1 MANIN
6 KNNSYM
12 EFPLQIKRQ
21 YAGPIEF
28 TEIWYDLEQAKQY
41 AKSGATAYAG
51 QTIKVVDE
59 GTKTV
64 TTYTIQIDGSLRTVG
79 EEKHTHTVDEV
90 TETAEKKYV
99 TPADKTR
106 WDDKYTKEETN
117 THIKTAKDEV
127 IQKINELENGRVW
140 KSSVETFA
148 DIAKTYPTPQDTW
161 CVITKDT
168 NIIWMYESS
177 KQQWI
182 DLGHS
187 VIHENATQSKDGL
200 MSKEDKKK
208 LDGIDEVINTAKNEL
223 NNKISDID
231 TAYKAEDKKI
241 NDRIDGV
248 ISKTTTTTDEE
259 VEELLTPEII
269 KEILEMASEQD
280 IRLLFEGTSLT
291 GGETYNLSSLSPD
304 ETKMVNMKLLSLYN
318 DLILQKISTIKNDF
332 QKELQP
338 VLETKLDKDTKINL
352 GSGLT
357 GSTDFSGKAIQISL
371 VTASDSEIEN
381 MFIGGVL

>member
-1 MANIN
+1 MAIIN

-28 TEIWYDLEQAKQY
+28 TEIWYDLEQAKEY

-51 QTIKVVDE
+51 QTIKVVNE
-59 GTKTV
+59 ETRTV
-64 TTYTIQIDGSLRTVG
+64 TTYTIQIDGTLRTVG

-140 KSSVETFA
+140 KPSVETKA
-148 DIAKTYPTPQDTW
+148 DIAKKYPNPQDTW

-168 NIIWMYESS
+168 NIIWMYEAS
-177 KQQWI
+177 KQEWI

-187 VIHENATQSKDGL
+187 VVHENATQQADGL

-208 LDGIDEVINTAKNEL
+208 LDDLETTLTA
-223 NNKISDID
+223 
-231 TAYKAEDKKI
+231 
-241 NDRIDGV
+241 
-248 ISKTTTTTDEE
+248 
-259 VEELLTPEII
+259 
-269 KEILEMASEQD
+269 
-280 IRLLFEGTSLT
+280 
-291 GGETYNLSSLSPD
+291 
-304 ETKMVNMKLLSLYN
+304 
-318 DLILQKISTIKNDF
+318 
-332 QKELQP
+332 
-338 VLETKLDKDTKINL
+338 LETKITTAHNKDKDALDKAIKAVDAKFVAATPEQIE
-352 GSGLT
+352 GL
-357 GSTDFSGKAIQISL
+357 FAPAKA
-371 VTASDSEIEN
+371 
-381 MFIGGVL
+381 

>member
-28 TEIWYDLEQAKQY
+28 TEIWYDLEEAKTY
-41 AKSGATAYAG
+41 AKSGATSYAG

-59 GTKTV
+59 RLNKV
-64 TTYTIQIDGSLRTVG
+64 TTYTIQIDGSLKTVG

-140 KSSVETFA
+140 KPSVETFA

-168 NIIWMYESS
+168 NIIWMYEAS
-177 KQQWI
+177 KQEWI

-208 LDGIDEVINTAKNEL
+208 LDGIDEVINTAKNEI
-223 NNKISDID
+223 NKKITDLD

-248 ISKTTTTTDEE
+248 IAKTTTTTDEE
-259 VEELLTPEII
+259 VEELLTPEIV

-280 IRLLFEGTSLT
+280 IRLLFDGTSLA

-304 ETKMVNMKLLSLYN
+304 ETKMVNMKLLSLYH
-318 DLILQKISTIKNDF
+318 DLVLQKITATKNEF

-338 VLETKLDKDTKINL
+338 VLETKFDKATKIEL

-357 GSTDFSGKAIQISL
+357 GSADFSGKTIQISI
-371 VTASDSEIEN
+371 VAASDSDIEN
-381 MFIGGVL
+381 LFAGGIL

>member
-1 MANIN
+1 MANIV

-21 YAGPIEF
+21 YAAPIDFNEV
-28 TEIWYDLEQAKQY
+28 WYDLEQLKAY
-41 AKSGATAYAG
+41 AKSGATSYAG
-51 QTIKVVDE
+51 QTVKFINEAESNKI
-59 GTKTV
+59 TI
-64 TTYTIQIDGSLRTVG
+64 YTIGSDGSLITSGVNDT
-79 EEKHTHTVDEV
+79 EIEKWNDTYRKSETDE
-90 TETAEKKYV
+90 
-99 TPADKTR
+99 R
-106 WDDKYTKEETN
+106 
-117 THIKTAKDEV
+117 IKAAKDEV
-127 IQKINELENGRVW
+127 TNKINEIENGRVW
-140 KSSVETFA
+140 KPSVENFEA
-148 DIAKTYPTPQDTW
+148 IATTYPEPQDTW

-168 NIIWMYESS
+168 NIIWMYEAS
-177 KQQWI
+177 KQEWI

-280 IRLLFEGTSLT
+280 IRLLFEGTSLS
-291 GGETYNLSSLSPD
+291 GGETYNLSSLSLD

-381 MFIGGVL
+381 MFI